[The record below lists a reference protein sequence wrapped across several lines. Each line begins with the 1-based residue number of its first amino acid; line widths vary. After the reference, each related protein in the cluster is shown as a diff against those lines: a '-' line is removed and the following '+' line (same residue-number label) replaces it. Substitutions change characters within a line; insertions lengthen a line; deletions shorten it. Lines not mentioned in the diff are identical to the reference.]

1 MRARKEKSKYD
12 DLEKYFLSKFR
23 EMGIEPIYLDSQ
35 KKKTRKQNP
44 REEEKIKSSLLKRE

>member
-1 MRARKEKSKYD
+1 MCARTEKPKYD

-23 EMGIEPIYLDSQ
+23 EMDIEPIYLDSQ

-44 REEEKIKSSLLKRE
+44 REEEKIKSSFLMRE